1 MLMGFSQ
8 DAQGDRGTGK
18 GSDGLANL
26 QRLNHWVLRAFKV
39 VGADLWYRA
48 TRVLLQ
54 GPEQVVRLSLD
65 EERENTQGCIC
76 SGPCSP
82 LLSRRVGYK
91 PSHCLTH
98 AGPLQIQGEYRLFAA
113 LHDSTWA
120 QGQFLKGEF
129 AAFPLG
135 RRWVVQ
141 HPQLTLWDRV
151 R

>member
-1 MLMGFSQ
+1 MKSGRIHRAAF
-8 DAQGDRGTGK
+8 APARAPHFYPG
-18 GSDGLANL
+18 GL
-26 QRLNHWVLRAFKV
+26 V
-39 VGADLWYRA
+39 
-48 TRVLLQ
+48 
-54 GPEQVVRLSLD
+54 
-65 EERENTQGCIC
+65 
-76 SGPCSP
+76 
-82 LLSRRVGYK
+82 YK
-91 PSHCLTH
+91 PSHCLTY

-120 QGQFLKGEF
+120 QGKFLKGEF